1 MAESGRYAR
10 FDELVD
16 LLGLPLALRVCEAR
30 GGRIVHIPGAVTQ
43 GSAIARHLGIEAA
56 RRISEHYG
64 GGPQDLLIPL
74 GPTSDEKR
82 KRREIR
88 NLIRRGYSRAAIAG
102 MVRCHIRT
110 VQRVRNHQDDGQADL
125 FIPDTIRD

>member
-1 MAESGRYAR
+1 MPESGRYAR

-16 LLGLPLALRVCEAR
+16 LLGLAAAMRVCEAR
-30 GGRIVHIPGAVTQ
+30 GGRIVHIPGTVTQ
-43 GSAIARHLGIEAA
+43 GSAIARHLGIDTA
-56 RRISEHYG
+56 RRIAEYYG

-74 GPTSDEKR
+74 GPASDEKR

-88 NLIRRGYSRAAIAG
+88 NLVKRGYSRAQIAG

-110 VQRVRNHQDDGQADL
+110 VQRVRNPRDDGQADL
-125 FIPDTIRD
+125 FES